1 MKRNR
6 KAKRRAKKSEQK
18 QTEEKK
24 HFLYDF
30 EGPSFMQKLRME
42 AKSLEDV
49 AEAYKKEEVK
59 QLQYFAILDHRLH
72 MAPLP
77 EGLDDKIIELFNQTT
92 RKYIRYIS
100 DRDGKTTV
108 EVLKDLIHSR
118 MLPYY
123 GYKLHDRIQNKI
135 VSLLTGPEF
144 NPSFG
149 GHKVSISNDPYAA
162 YDIKLG
168 KSKVSDALEIE
179 IKTSVQT
186 LECKPTFSR
195 NIRKAISKYNEL
207 RTYGP
212 TLLIQYTH
220 VIESDQK
227 HNKTEIFYDLSLLNN
242 EDFTDKILKA
252 RDRGFWSALYIN
264 PVHDGGPI
272 TFFQTIGIC
281 EVTME
286 KEGEA
291 KLSSLYDII
300 NPLIKR
306 GHEGLRS
313 DIQGNADW
321 SLGGHGTETDQ
332 HTALNIFLE
341 NINVHHE
348 ILKRL
353 ILKEPV
359 PPVYRQRADC
369 T

>member
-1 MKRNR
+1 
-6 KAKRRAKKSEQK
+6 
-18 QTEEKK
+18 
-24 HFLYDF
+24 
-30 EGPSFMQKLRME
+30 
-42 AKSLEDV
+42 
-49 AEAYKKEEVK
+49 
-59 QLQYFAILDHRLH
+59 
-72 MAPLP
+72 
-77 EGLDDKIIELFNQTT
+77 
-92 RKYIRYIS
+92 
-100 DRDGKTTV
+100 
-108 EVLKDLIHSR
+108 

-195 NIRKAISKYNEL
+195 NIRKAISKYNEM

-227 HNKTEIFYDLSLLNN
+227 HNKTEIFYELSLLNN

-252 RDRGFWSALYIN
+252 KDSGFWSAVYIN

-272 TFFQTIGIC
+272 TFFQTSGIC
-281 EVTME
+281 EVTKKRGDAE
-286 KEGEA
+286 
-291 KLSSLYDII
+291 LSSLYDII
-300 NPLIKR
+300 KPLLKG
-306 GHEGLRS
+306 GHERLRS
-313 DIQGNADW
+313 KIEENTDW
-321 SLGGHGTETDQ
+321 SLEQHKTGADQ
-332 HTALNIFLE
+332 YTAFNIFLN
-341 NINVHHE
+341 NIDASHE

-359 PPVYRQRADC
+359 PPVYVQRADF